1 MVKLGRKLNFLLEVT
16 LNVLKTWKKSAILLC
31 FMTALPTLALAE
43 ATASQVKNAASVSE
57 LEALGAT
64 MITANQ
70 FQSMI
75 VGKTLD
81 EGSWTWV
88 VNADGTQ
95 GAVADDK
102 SWQDTNGT
110 WEMKGDKFCRKSK
123 EYPKLNC
130 SDVYVLGKYV
140 RMTAGK
146 GLSDWTLVIK

>member
-1 MVKLGRKLNFLLEVT
+1 MNP
-16 LNVLKTWKKSAILLC
+16 LKTWKKYGVVLSVLV
-31 FMTALPTLALAE
+31 ALPTLALAE
-43 ATASQVKNAASVSE
+43 VTSGQVEKAASVSE

-64 MITANQ
+64 KVTAKS
-70 FQSMI
+70 FKSMI

-88 VNADGTQ
+88 INADGSQ

-110 WEMKGDKFCRKSK
+110 WEMKGDQFYRKTK
-123 EYPKLNC
+123 EYPKLKC
-130 SDVYVLGKYV
+130 SDVYLIGKYV
-140 RMTAGK
+140 RMTDGK